1 MYQREPEPSLGELFA
16 ELTRE
21 MTTLVRQEVRLAGT
35 EVSQKV
41 TGVGRHIGML
51 AAGGLIA
58 YAGFLALVAA
68 IVMLLANVIAWWLSA
83 LIVGLVVAG
92 IGYFMVRRGMDALK
106 QVDLMPR
113 QTVATIKE
121 DIAWAKDQ
129 TT

>member
-1 MYQREPEPSLGELFA
+1 MYQRETEPSLGELFA

-41 TGVGRHIGML
+41 TGVGRHIGVL

-58 YAGFLALVAA
+58 YAGFLAIIAA

-92 IGYFMVRRGMDALK
+92 IGYFMVRRGVDALK

>member
-35 EVSQKV
+35 EVSQKI
-41 TGVGRHIGML
+41 TGVGRHLGML

-106 QVDLMPR
+106 QMDLMPR

>member
-16 ELTRE
+16 ELSRE

-35 EVSQKV
+35 EVSQQV
-41 TGVGRHIGML
+41 AGVGRHVGML

-58 YAGFLALVAA
+58 YAGFLALIAA

-83 LIVGLVVAG
+83 LLVGLVVAA

-106 QVDLMPR
+106 QMDLMPR

>member
-41 TGVGRHIGML
+41 TGMGRHLGVL

-58 YAGFLALVAA
+58 YAGFLAIIAA
-68 IVMLLANVIAWWLSA
+68 IVMLLANVIPWWLSA

-92 IGYFMVRRGMDALK
+92 IGYVMVRRGMDALK
-106 QVDLMPR
+106 EMDLMPR

-129 TT
+129 AT

>member
-1 MYQREPEPSLGELFA
+1 MYQREPEPSLGELFS

-21 MTTLVRQEVRLAGT
+21 MTTLVRQEVRLAGA

-41 TGVGRHIGML
+41 EGAGRHVGVL

-58 YAGFLALVAA
+58 YAGFLALIAA
-68 IVMLLANVIAWWLSA
+68 IVMLLANVIPWWLSA

-92 IGYFMVRRGMDALK
+92 IGYVMVRRGMDALK
-106 QVDLMPR
+106 EMDLMPR